1 MHLTNTPCFLHAQP
15 SALPLHDC
23 CCRACL
29 TAAPAL
35 PACGH
40 TAAARPGGPSPS
52 SAGQLPSQLRARS
65 LAPSCQRGDFLR
77 HSVQGLRAI
86 CQHCCERESGV
97 HCSTWHTDRPHLS
110 PVHGHCVCLGHHLLT
125 CVISF
130 HPQSN
135 AMTQQH

>member
-1 MHLTNTPCFLHAQP
+1 MHLCISRTLPASCMSGPAPCP
-15 SALPLHDC
+15 C
-23 CCRACL
+23 M
-29 TAAPAL
+29 TAVAEPVL

-52 SAGQLPSQLRARS
+52 SVGQLPSQLRAHS

-86 CQHCCERESGV
+86 CQCCCERESGV
-97 HCSTWHTDRPHLS
+97 HCSTWHTDRLHVS
-110 PVHGHCVCLGHHLLT
+110 PVHGHCVCFSRHLLT

>member
-1 MHLTNTPCFLHAQP
+1 MHLTNTPCFLHVRP

-23 CCRACL
+23 CCRACI
-29 TAAPAL
+29 TAAPVL

-86 CQHCCERESGV
+86 CQRCCERESGV
-97 HCSTWHTDRPHLS
+97 HCSTVPPGILTGRTCPLCT
-110 PVHGHCVCLGHHLLT
+110 VTVCASATT
-125 CVISF
+125 CLHVSS
-130 HPQSN
+130 HSTPR
-135 AMTQQH
+135 AMP